1 MSAHGLGD
9 CKKLSEAGLEARP
22 YGLYL
27 GYDNAVLA
35 SAAPSQSDRSFAQA
49 ICG

>member
-9 CKKLSEAGLEARP
+9 CKKLSEAGLKPALR
-22 YGLYL
+22 LYL